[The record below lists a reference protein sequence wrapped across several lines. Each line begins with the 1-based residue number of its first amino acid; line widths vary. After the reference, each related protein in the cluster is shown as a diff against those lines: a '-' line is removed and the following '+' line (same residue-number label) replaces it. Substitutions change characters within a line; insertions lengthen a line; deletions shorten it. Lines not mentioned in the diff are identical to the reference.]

1 MDAAKLFVAAVLL
14 AQTARAANE
23 AALKPEAWKAVC
35 DIYSVLSS
43 KETEAQQA
51 TQTLKASLVEAYKK
65 EVKAR
70 ILLSKRA
77 DAAAKTKM
85 APLLAALSQRT
96 AALMAEA
103 AQGKLTAAATTI
115 GATSIVMGRVKE
127 YSAIAASAKN
137 GGTARRWAAD
147 AGASSFET
155 LTEAAAEHT
164 NCNELAG
171 LQASHSKLETAMNSK
186 GFTITGVPVST
197 PGVPNKG
204 CRLHTRAA
212 NEGIISSRSPGEPTE
227 IAAGLIQLTATDPTF
242 LDTKDMAA
250 AKSANKAKDLTAA
263 WEAIQNK
270 MQTYATEGWPDKSDC
285 AESSMCHKAAQQA
298 GLLSEP
304 TAKKSLAEQ
313 LSEAYGKEDDTVT
326 KKLWKLMQAI
336 PATKTDDP
344 SMQNRKLHE
353 VEDLDYL
360 VEMLANSTAAEA
372 KPRTQSEMQQPST
385 VTEAKDT
392 QENQIHCNSISDKD
406 KCNADP
412 KCSYETESDSN
423 KKCKL
428 DAKKALATG
437 VSVAQTQTGETTTEK
452 CKGKSEKE
460 CKTPDCKWEGAT

>member
-1 MDAAKLFVAAVLL
+1 MQAAKLFVAAVLL

-51 TQTLKASLVEAYKK
+51 TQTLQASLVEAYKK

-70 ILLSKRA
+70 ILLSKTA
-77 DAAAKTKM
+77 GAAAKAKM

-115 GATSIVMGRVKE
+115 GATSIVTGRLKE

-137 GGTARRWAAD
+137 GATAGCWAAD
-147 AGASSFET
+147 AGASSFKT

-171 LQASHSKLETAMNSK
+171 LKASHSKLETAMNTK
-186 GFTITGVPVST
+186 GFTITDVTVASCSVT
-197 PGVPNKG
+197 NKG
-204 CRLHTRAA
+204 CRLHTRRE
-212 NEGIISSRSPGEPTE
+212 NEGIISSGSPTQPTE
-227 IAAGLIQLTATDPTF
+227 IAAGLIQLTTADSTF
-242 LDTKDMAA
+242 LDTKNMAA
-250 AKSANKAKDLTAA
+250 VKSANKAKDLTAA

-270 MQTYATEGWPDKSDC
+270 MQTYATEGWPDKADC

-313 LSEAYGKEDDTVT
+313 LSEAYGKEDDAVT

-344 SMQNRKLHE
+344 STKNRKLHE

-372 KPRTQSEMQQPST
+372 KRRTQSEMQQPCT

-392 QENQIHCNSISDKD
+392 QENQTHCNSISDKD

-412 KCSYETESDSN
+412 KCSYETESDSS
-423 KKCKL
+423 KKCKFN
-428 DAKKALATG
+428 ATKVKANN
-437 VSVAQTQTGETTTEK
+437 VPVAQTQTGETTTEK
-452 CKGKSEKE
+452 CKDKKKDDCKS
-460 CKTPDCKWEGAT
+460 PDCKWEGET